1 MKMFVSGLKWSAV
14 MVLVSVSFSMLAGPL
29 YQFAAGIDNGF
40 LRCLVS
46 SLICAP
52 VWLLIMWLVS
62 LLVMY
67 PYTKKYEKPEI
78 SQTPDQSDKS
88 DRCEFDN
95 IGVLVT
101 GLIVLLSF
109 VIVIPFTFAVFAA
122 VEFFPTC
129 WWAVL
134 AVLAL
139 VYQTAQ
145 TVFAVRRL
153 DKVSSP
159 AESVKLGA
167 TLNQAIAVAGL
178 SNWTLRIGHYPEK
191 LRAYSEIARNSDRKA
206 DPKVRAMLVKQCCA
220 YSHAGRDVVF
230 MCPIVMQ
237 ELSMKEADAIIAHE
251 LGHIKHAHFQIHLVM
266 RAVATLVAIAM
277 TVALAPL
284 FVTAGGS
291 LNFFA
296 VFFCLT
302 VCGLLM
308 TALRN
313 FFARQFERKA
323 DEFAVRA
330 TGDAET
336 FKSAL
341 SRVVEL
347 RNYDTERA
355 PSLLDTHPSL
365 PERFRIADRA
375 A

>member
-14 MVLVSVSFSMLAGPL
+14 IVLVSVFFSILAGPL
-29 YQFAAGIDNGF
+29 YQLTAGIGNSF

-46 SLICAP
+46 AFICAP
-52 VWLLIMWLVS
+52 IWLLVMFLVS
-62 LLVMY
+62 LLVMQ
-67 PYTKKYEKPEI
+67 PHGKKSDKSEK
-78 SQTPDQSDKS
+78 SDKS
-88 DRCEFDN
+88 DGCGIDN
-95 IGVLVT
+95 IGFLVT
-101 GLIVLLSF
+101 GIIVVMSL
-109 VIVIPFTFAVFAA
+109 VVTVPFTFVVFATVQYLPA
-122 VEFFPTC
+122 G
-129 WWAVL
+129 WWAAL

-139 VYQTAQ
+139 VYQVVQ
-145 TVFAVRRL
+145 TTFIVRRL
-153 DKVSSP
+153 DRVSSP
-159 AESVKLGA
+159 AESVELGA
-167 TLNQAIAVAGL
+167 ALNQAIASAGL
-178 SNWTLRIGHYPEK
+178 SNWTLRIGHYPDK
-191 LRAYSEIARNSDRKA
+191 LRVFGEMARNQDRTA

-220 YSHAGRDVVF
+220 YSHGGRDVVF

-237 ELSMKEADAIIAHE
+237 ELSMEEADAIIAHE
-251 LGHIKHAHFQIHLVM
+251 LGHIKHAHFHVHVVM

-291 LNFFA
+291 LNFVA
-296 VFFCLT
+296 VFFSLT
-302 VCGLLM
+302 VCALFVSV
-308 TALRN
+308 LRN
-313 FFARQFERKA
+313 FFSRQFERRA

-330 TGDAET
+330 TGDVDN

-347 RNYDTERA
+347 RNHDGERA